1 MDLALQ
7 NLLIELWLFEADYM
21 DLLTKSKQREVIH
34 KNSKIQIVC
43 SITQQ
48 ILSISDFEIELNL
61 LKQYISILQQ
71 EGIKNSGIVM
81 HVIYYF
87 LNSFSF
93 FFLILISYHC
103 VMHVIYY

>member
-21 DLLTKSKQREVIH
+21 DLLTKSKQGEVIY

-48 ILSISDFEIELNL
+48 IWSISDFEIELNV

-71 EGIKNSGIVM
+71 EGIKNRGIVM
-81 HVIYYF
+81 HVIY
-87 LNSFSF
+87 
-93 FFLILISYHC
+93 
-103 VMHVIYY
+103 